1 MDGFHWR
8 CSECGSVRSRDEG
21 QSPCPD
27 CLRGWEPGRPIRG
40 ILLGEFP
47 WEEIRSRLDPR
58 APDLDLLRA
67 DEPAW
72 RPPYPMPETP
82 LFPAPRLAR
91 ELDLP
96 GLLVKHDGLL
106 MSGSLKDRA
115 SCAVVS
121 EALRIG
127 QTTVVAASTGN
138 AGSSLAAVC
147 AAAGLKAVLYLPA
160 SAPKAKLLQARI
172 HGAELHPVDGTYDDA
187 FRLSLE
193 HTRTRGGLNR
203 NTAWHP
209 MTIEGKKTV
218 ALEIF
223 RQMGW
228 RIPDWVV
235 VPTGDGVILSGVY
248 KGFLDL
254 VRVGLAR
261 RLPRILAV
269 QARASDAVHRHFRTG
284 SYSDADSPATVADS
298 ISVRTPAAAFL
309 AVRALR
315 ESAGESVVV
324 SDEEILDA
332 QAWLAR
338 SAGVFGEPASAA
350 GLAGLRTFRNRLRG
364 DERVVLLVTGHGLK
378 DVEAPLGWMDR
389 AGGTGGRMDGWR

>member
-1 MDGFHWR
+1 MEGFHWR
-8 CSECGSVRSRDEG
+8 CSECGGVRSRDQG
-21 QSPCPD
+21 QAPCPD
-27 CLRGWEPGRPIRG
+27 CLRQWEPGRPIRG

-58 APDLDLLRA
+58 APDLDLIRA
-67 DEPAW
+67 DDPAC
-72 RPPYPMPETP
+72 RPPYPLPETP
-82 LFPAPRLAR
+82 LFPVPRLAL

-106 MSGSLKDRA
+106 PSGSLKDRA

-127 QTTVVAASTGN
+127 ETTVVAASTGN

-147 AAAGLKAVLYLPA
+147 AAAGLRAVIYIPA
-160 SAPKAKLLQARI
+160 SAPKAKLVQARL
-172 HGAELHPVDGTYDDA
+172 HGADLHPVEGTYDDA
-187 FRLSLE
+187 FRLSIE
-193 HTRTRGGLNR
+193 HTRLHGGLNR

-223 RQMGW
+223 RQLGW
-228 RIPDWVV
+228 QIPDWVV

-254 VRVGLAR
+254 VRLGLAR
-261 RLPRILAV
+261 RLPRLLAV
-269 QARASDAVHRHFRTG
+269 QAQASDAIHRFFRTG
-284 SYSDADSPATVADS
+284 VYGDAETPATVADS
-298 ISVRTPAAAFL
+298 ISVRAPAAALL
-309 AVRALR
+309 AVKALQ
-315 ESAGESVVV
+315 ESAGDAVVV
-324 SDEEILDA
+324 SDEEILVA
-332 QAWLAR
+332 QQTMAR
-338 SAGVFGEPASAA
+338 LAGVFGEPAAAA
-350 GLAGLRTFRNRLRG
+350 GLAGLRAFRERLRG

-378 DVEAPLGWMDR
+378 DVDAALGGLHRGD
-389 AGGTGGRMDGWR
+389 